1 MTATAE
7 ILATETNNLEAS
19 MRFILTEQEWEEF
32 NAVLDREYNPEDFP
46 KMRKLL
52 TSESPFAK
60 EDECTTQ

>member
-1 MTATAE
+1 
-7 ILATETNNLEAS
+7 